1 MARNY
6 ERIGI
11 PLDMIG
17 KRLKQLNEAIK
28 GNNMLIKDVSKIEMD
43 WSREDTA
50 LSVQIT
56 VFLFEDEREE
66 KKIGKS

>member
-28 GNNMLIKDVSKIEMD
+28 GNNMLIKDVSKIELD

>member
-1 MARNY
+1 MAGNY

-11 PLDMIG
+11 PLDMVG

-28 GNNMLIKDVSKIEMD
+28 ENNMLIKDVSKIKLD